1 MRTVL
6 LAMLI
11 LGTAL
16 LSAQN
21 TRIEEVG
28 KSPVEAKFAPGG
40 QVDMDLCSGAVV
52 LKGVDEN
59 VLRISYNSGHYRITQ
74 VKVRLETTGSR
85 AKVEVTGCPHNNFDM
100 TIELPKSSS
109 LYLRM
114 FAGDL
119 EVWGITGNKDV
130 QLDTGQ
136 LTIDMGDPANY
147 AHLDASVTT
156 GALDASPFEVSKAGL
171 FRSFERDGPGKYRL
185 RAHVGA
191 GELDLR

>member
-1 MRTVL
+1 MRTVP
-6 LAMLI
+6 LAVLI
-11 LGTAL
+11 LTTAL

-21 TRIEEVG
+21 MKIDEAG

-40 QVDMDLCSGAVV
+40 DVDLDLCSGAVV

-59 VLRISYNSGHYRITQ
+59 ILRISYNSEHYRTAQ
-74 VKVRLETTGSR
+74 VKVRLETTASR
-85 AKVEVTGCPHNNFDM
+85 AKIEVTGCPHNDFEM
-100 TIELPKSSS
+100 TIEVPKSSS

-130 QLDTGQ
+130 QLHTGQ
-136 LTIDMGDPANY
+136 LMIDMGDPASY
-147 AHLDASVTT
+147 ARVDASVTT
-156 GALDASPFEVSKAGL
+156 GEINASPFEVSKGGL